1 MASAPNGRSSRTGST
16 KTVIVLKLSPEL
28 LSRFPSDSL
37 KSTPTK
43 ATDSNMNTTNA
54 SSPVKEKEGSP
65 ASSMADVPVPPSDNA
80 SDANSTPAGAAST
93 DTPRRKGLPAPKP
106 GAKRGANQIDSAPK
120 PRGKPGPKKKQKLDD
135 GTVEQPKVA
144 TGHRLGPKANAGAIN
159 AGLRALDRT
168 GAPCRKWERK
178 PLQLKS
184 FTGIHWQL
192 PSWRTPKPPKVEENG
207 DSKAAVLD
215 TAETDSKVNNS
226 ASNVPSEKSNSG
238 DGGLTPVP
246 PPMVEISSPAIPM
259 AT

>member
-1 MASAPNGRSSRTGST
+1 MLT
-16 KTVIVLKLSPEL
+16 L
-28 LSRFPSDSL
+28 
-37 KSTPTK
+37 
-43 ATDSNMNTTNA
+43 
-54 SSPVKEKEGSP
+54 
-65 ASSMADVPVPPSDNA
+65 
-80 SDANSTPAGAAST
+80 NS
-93 DTPRRKGLPAPKP
+93 
-106 GAKRGANQIDSAPK
+106 
-120 PRGKPGPKKKQKLDD
+120 DD
-135 GTVEQPKVA
+135 GTMEQPKVA

-207 DSKAAVLD
+207 DSKVAVLD
-215 TAETDSKVNNS
+215 ATETDSKINNS

-238 DGGLTPVP
+238 DSGLTPVP
-246 PPMVEISSPAIPM
+246 PPMVEASSPAIPM